1 MAERLAVREPP
12 SSPFRADP
20 HDAMTIRPAIAS
32 TPSATDAARDLL
44 RTRFLAAAPPLA
56 ALPGPTIERILSAA
70 WIRREPRG
78 THLFSPNDPCGGFP
92 IVLEGRVRVVKIAP
106 SGREIR
112 LYRVQSG
119 ESCIMSS
126 GSLLTGAPYAATG
139 IAETDVLI
147 LAIPRDLFEDL
158 LATEPEFRRYV
169 FGLFSERLAEV
180 MELVEAVA
188 FQRLDQRL
196 AGWLLERGDVVR
208 TTHQRIADDLGSV
221 REIVSRLLRR
231 FEEDGLVTL
240 GREEV
245 RILDREGLA
254 RLRTS

>member
-1 MAERLAVREPP
+1 
-12 SSPFRADP
+12 
-20 HDAMTIRPAIAS
+20 MTIGRTAAAAPTAS
-32 TPSATDAARDLL
+32 DAARDLL
-44 RTRFLAAAPPLA
+44 RTRLLAAAPPLA
-56 ALPGPTIERILSAA
+56 ELPAATIDRLLSAA
-70 WIRREPRG
+70 WVRREPRG

-106 SGREIR
+106 NGREIR

-126 GSLLTGAPYAATG
+126 GSLLTGAPYSATG

-147 LAIPRDLFEDL
+147 VGIPRDLFEEL
-158 LATEPEFRRYV
+158 LASEPVFRRYV
-169 FGLFSERLAEV
+169 FGLFSERLADV

-196 AGWLLERGDVVR
+196 AGWLLERGEVVR

-245 RILDREGLA
+245 RILDRDGLA
-254 RLRTS
+254 RVRAN